1 MSKRLIFLFS
11 ILIISCTNMKQKS
24 DCYGCDLDYYEWK
37 SSPEGADYEWRHYS
51 EGLLEE
57 YPWDIP
63 LTNVDDKGVLIEETP
78 KAPGDSIFIESS
90 AVVVRL
96 YLTIHSSIKIQ
107 MFDYKTGDMIYP
119 YPQDKIKWYQSKSY
133 NTEEILIESISA
145 RPVYIENLLDEY
157 KRVDMVSEG
166 FVSRNSIEV
175 SVEMCDGEGSELTD
189 LTIDCGFE
197 LINAINLGRT
207 VFVTIPLKNN
217 RTLKFRMYEDEEEDE
232 EDKKNLPGILD

>member
-1 MSKRLIFLFS
+1 MYRVLISIFLIFL
-11 ILIISCTNMKQKS
+11 ISCSNETS
-24 DCYGCDLDYYEWK
+24 DCYGCDLDYFEWN
-37 SSPEGADYEWRHYS
+37 SSPEGADYDWRYYS
-51 EGLLEE
+51 EGLLKE

-63 LTNVDDKGVLIEETP
+63 LTNVDDKGVLIEKTP

-90 AVVVRL
+90 LVVVKL
-96 YLTIHSSIKIQ
+96 YLTINSSIKIQ
-107 MFDYKTGDMIYP
+107 MFDYETGDIIYP

-166 FVSRNSIEV
+166 FVSRSSIVV

-207 VFVTIPLKNN
+207 LFVTIPLKNN
-217 RTLKFRMYEDEEEDE
+217 RTLGFTMYEDDEEDE
-232 EDKKNLPGILD
+232 QDKKNLPGILD